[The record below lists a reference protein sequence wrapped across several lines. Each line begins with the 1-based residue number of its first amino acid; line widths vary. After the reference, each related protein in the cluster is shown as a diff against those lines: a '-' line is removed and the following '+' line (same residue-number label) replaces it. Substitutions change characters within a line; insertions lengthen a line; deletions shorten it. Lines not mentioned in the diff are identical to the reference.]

1 MEKGHTKI
9 WKINDVNDQ
18 AIEEA
23 AVFLKAGILVAFPT
37 ETVYGLGAD
46 ARNEQAV
53 SEIFKA
59 KGRPEDNPL
68 IVHVGDKSSVDPWV
82 KEIPNHAEKLMRT
95 FWPGPLTIILPVGK
109 GLARNV
115 TAGLE
120 TVGVR
125 VPDHPVGRA
134 LLQEAKIPVAAPS
147 ANRSGRPSPTSA
159 EHVRTDLDGRI
170 AGILDGGTTGVGV
183 ESTVIDCSLPTPMIL
198 RPGGVTR
205 AEIEQVI
212 GAVEVAGSLEKNE
225 PPRSPGMKYK
235 HYAPETE
242 VWLVRDPEKII
253 ELADQLKNEG
263 QKVGFLVSNELAAE
277 HELDELFL
285 LGSRDHLEEVSQNL
299 YRRLREIDTRDVDI
313 VLAESFS
320 TDGIGEALM
329 NRLER
334 AATEIK

>member
-82 KEIPNHAEKLMRT
+82 TEIPNHAEKLMRT
-95 FWPGPLTIILPVGK
+95 FWPGPLTIILPVGE

-134 LLQEAKIPVAAPS
+134 LLLEAKIPVAAPS

-159 EHVRTDLDGRI
+159 DHVRTDLDGRI
-170 AGILDGGTTGVGV
+170 AGILDGGTTGVG
-183 ESTVIDCSLPTPMIL
+183 EI
-198 RPGGVTR
+198 GR
-205 AEIEQVI
+205 A
-212 GAVEVAGSLEKNE
+212 SC
-225 PPRSPGMKYK
+225 
-235 HYAPETE
+235 
-242 VWLVRDPEKII
+242 
-253 ELADQLKNEG
+253 
-263 QKVGFLVSNELAAE
+263 
-277 HELDELFL
+277 
-285 LGSRDHLEEVSQNL
+285 
-299 YRRLREIDTRDVDI
+299 RERV
-313 VLAESFS
+313 
-320 TDGIGEALM
+320 
-329 NRLER
+329 
-334 AATEIK
+334 